1 VNAIWIFSFFGFI
14 WWYSDPSMYITQ
26 SVIQKDFEKPGFEC
40 APLGYDE
47 HYEISVG
54 YAECELKILEPN
66 TDTVTLSD
74 DGEYYEFIPF
84 PTSGDNVVLTSERTA
99 VTKGLYDPVGG
110 GTGAAAQATDPFF
123 DFIFGGGYDD
133 HYGDGHTYEEGEDD
147 PEYEGLV
154 ELSGCNCK
162 MVWDGGADDEETSQ
176 LRIATSN
183 LYIDDAA
190 EQAKCSSS
198 PPASPGGDPHGGSG
212 APPDDGGGYDPNMV
226 GSDPNMGGGTPDP
239 HGRKLLTGHECTLD
253 QAKAIAMFKKY
264 MEVNDPC
271 NFVKRNTPFQ
281 CVKEA
286 PLPVTQVLSLANAN
300 SGLFYSVVSAVMVG
314 YMYATKKVTLEQVDL
329 EAVVSASRKIAA
341 EETPAK

>member
-26 SVIQKDFEKPGFEC
+26 SVIQKEFEKPGFEC

-47 HYEISVG
+47 HYDISVG
-54 YAECELKILEPN
+54 FAECELKILEPN

-84 PTSGDNVVLTSERTA
+84 PTSGDNVVLTSDRAA

-110 GTGAAAQATDPFF
+110 GTGAAATAADPFASL
-123 DFIFGGGYDD
+123 FGGY
-133 HYGDGHTYEEGEDD
+133 YGDYFSAPEEGEDD
-147 PEYEGLV
+147 PEYEGLA

-162 MVWDGGADDEETSQ
+162 MVYDGGTDEEKSQ

-183 LYIDDAA
+183 LYLGAD

-198 PPASPGGDPHGGSG
+198 PPASPGGDPHGGGDSDPSG
-212 APPDDGGGYDPNMV
+212 DPSG
-226 GSDPNMGGGTPDP
+226 GSDPSGSYDP
-239 HGRKLLTGHECTLD
+239 SMPTGNFGRKLLTGHECTLD

>member
-1 VNAIWIFSFFGFI
+1 MNAIWIFSFFGFI

-26 SVIQKDFEKPGFEC
+26 SVIQKEFEKPGFEC
-40 APLGYDE
+40 APLGYDD
-47 HYEISVG
+47 HYEISIG
-54 YAECELKILEPN
+54 YAECKLKILEPN
-66 TDTVTLSD
+66 PDTVTLSD
-74 DGEYYEFIPF
+74 DEKYYEFIPF
-84 PTSGDNVVLTSERTA
+84 PTSGDNVVLTSDRAA

-110 GTGAAAQATDPFF
+110 GTGAAATALDPFAMM
-123 DFIFGGGYDD
+123 FGGY
-133 HYGDGHTYEEGEDD
+133 YGDYFSAPEEGEDD
-147 PEYEGLV
+147 PEYEGLA

-162 MVWDGGADDEETSQ
+162 MVYDGGTDDDKSQ

-183 LYIDDAA
+183 WWIEDMA
-190 EQAKCSSS
+190 EQNKCSASS
-198 PPASPGGDPHGGSG
+198 SSTHDGGDAHGGGDSDPSG
-212 APPDDGGGYDPNMV
+212 
-226 GSDPNMGGGTPDP
+226 GSDPSSGVYDP
-239 HGRKLLTGHECTLD
+239 SMPTGHVGRKLLTGECTVD
-253 QAKAIAMFKKY
+253 QAKAIEMFKQY

-286 PLPVTQVLSLANAN
+286 PLPITQILSLANAN

>member
-1 VNAIWIFSFFGFI
+1 
-14 WWYSDPSMYITQ
+14 MYITQ

-47 HYEISVG
+47 HYEISIG

-84 PTSGDNVVLTSERTA
+84 PTSGDNVVLTSERKA
-99 VTKGLYDPVGG
+99 VSKGLYDPVGG
-110 GTGAAAQATDPFF
+110 GTSAQDMATDPLLGMF
-123 DFIFGGGYDD
+123 FGGGYDD
-133 HYGDGHTYEEGEDD
+133 HYSDGHTWEEGEDD
-147 PEYEGLV
+147 PEYEGLA

-162 MVWDGGADDEETSQ
+162 MVWDGGADDEEKSQ

-183 LYIDDAA
+183 VYIDDST
-190 EQAKCSSS
+190 EQAKCSAS
-198 PPASPGGDPHGGSG
+198 PPASPGGDPHGDSG
-212 APPDDGGGYDPNMV
+212 APPDDGGGGAPD
-226 GSDPNMGGGTPDP
+226 SDYGGGMTMMPDAG

-253 QAKAIAMFKKY
+253 QAKAIAMYKKY

-271 NFVKRNTPFQ
+271 TFVKRNTPFQ

-286 PLPVTQVLSLANAN
+286 PLPITQVLSLANAN

>member
-1 VNAIWIFSFFGFI
+1 
-14 WWYSDPSMYITQ
+14 M
-26 SVIQKDFEKPGFEC
+26 
-40 APLGYDE
+40 
-47 HYEISVG
+47 
-54 YAECELKILEPN
+54 
-66 TDTVTLSD
+66 
-74 DGEYYEFIPF
+74 
-84 PTSGDNVVLTSERTA
+84 
-99 VTKGLYDPVGG
+99 
-110 GTGAAAQATDPFF
+110 
-123 DFIFGGGYDD
+123 
-133 HYGDGHTYEEGEDD
+133 
-147 PEYEGLV
+147 
-154 ELSGCNCK
+154 
-162 MVWDGGADDEETSQ
+162 
-176 LRIATSN
+176 
-183 LYIDDAA
+183 
-190 EQAKCSSS
+190 
-198 PPASPGGDPHGGSG
+198 
-212 APPDDGGGYDPNMV
+212 
-226 GSDPNMGGGTPDP
+226 

>member
-1 VNAIWIFSFFGFI
+1 MNAIWIFSFFGFI

-26 SVIQKDFEKPGFEC
+26 SVIQKEFEKPGFEC

-74 DGEYYEFIPF
+74 DEKYYEFIPF
-84 PTSGDNVVLTSERTA
+84 PTSGDNVVLTSDRAA

-110 GTGAAAQATDPFF
+110 GTGAAATAADPFASL
-123 DFIFGGGYDD
+123 FGGY
-133 HYGDGHTYEEGEDD
+133 YGDYFSAPEEGEDD
-147 PEYEGLV
+147 PEYEGLA

-162 MVWDGGADDEETSQ
+162 MVYDGGTDDDKSQ

-183 LYIDDAA
+183 LYIDDPA
-190 EQAKCSSS
+190 EQNKCSASS
-198 PPASPGGDPHGGSG
+198 SSTHDGGDAHGGGDSDPSG
-212 APPDDGGGYDPNMV
+212 DPSG
-226 GSDPNMGGGTPDP
+226 GSDPSGSDDP
-239 HGRKLLTGHECTLD
+239 SMPTGNFGRKLLTGECTLD